1 MASPESVPGEPFPK
15 PSERPPMGWRSK
27 LREMSDFC
35 ADRTTLGVTESVMSE
50 FLASDKLLATAIDEA
65 YERHQQLRQEPTT
78 ERFLRLSE
86 VEQVRQAQS
95 GFLAFY
101 HEKERNPYVPIAARG
116 PWMVTTCGA
125 VVHDS
130 GGYGMLG
137 SGHSPDH
144 VVRELSAHYPMANV
158 MTANLQQSRFVTAV
172 DKEIG
177 HSRQR
182 TLGRPYVAYACLG
195 SGSEALN
202 LATRISDANAK
213 LQIDRR
219 PDGVRPVFLAI
230 VDGFHGRTDRPGR
243 ASHLSRRIYAEHLAS
258 YRDSDDLIAVELND
272 VSGLAE
278 AFARATGGDYFIE
291 AMILEPV
298 MGEGSPGRAVT
309 PEFYRLAR
317 ELTHEHRSM
326 LIVDSVQAGLRA
338 HGCLSI
344 VDYPGFEELEPPDLE
359 AFAKAISGGQYPI
372 SILAMTASAEKLY
385 ANRLYGN
392 TMTGNPRGLAV
403 VASVLESVT
412 DHTRHN
418 IRERGREFLDK
429 LTRLKNDYPELVTA
443 VSGCGLLTAIALNPE
458 LATVQGANGVGL
470 DIKRRGINF
479 VPGGRNGI
487 RLTPHFAITSR
498 EVDLIVDTLRDVLEH
513 RVAGL
518 GSRSGAFAIRL
529 A

>member
-1 MASPESVPGEPFPK
+1 
-15 PSERPPMGWRSK
+15 MGWHTK
-27 LREMSDFC
+27 LLEMSDFC
-35 ADRTTLGVTESVMSE
+35 ADRSTLGIPESVVSE
-50 FLASDKLLATAIDEA
+50 FLARDDRLVMAIDDA
-65 YERHQQLRQEPTT
+65 YERHRQLRREPGT
-78 ERFLRLSE
+78 ESFLRLSE
-86 VEQVRQAQS
+86 AEQVRQAQS

-101 HEKERNPYVPIAARG
+101 HEQERNPYVPLAARG
-116 PWMVTTCGA
+116 PWIVTTCGA

-137 SGHSPDH
+137 LGHSPDH
-144 VVRELSAHYPMANV
+144 VVRELSAPYPMANV
-158 MTANLQQSRFVTAV
+158 MTASLQQPRFRAAL

-177 HSRQR
+177 HRRRRSLR
-182 TLGRPYVAYACLG
+182 RPYASYACLG

-213 LQIDRR
+213 FQIESR

-243 ASHLSRRIYAEHLAS
+243 ASHLSRRIYTEHLAS

-272 VSGLAE
+272 ESGLAA
-278 AFARATGGDYFIE
+278 AFDRAAAEGYFIE
-291 AMILEPV
+291 AMVLEPV
-298 MGEGSPGRAVT
+298 MGEGSPGRAIS

-317 ELTHEHRSM
+317 ELTYEHGSL

-338 HGCLSI
+338 QGCLSI

-385 ANRLYGN
+385 ANGLYGN

-403 VASVLESVT
+403 VASVLESIT
-412 DHTRHN
+412 DHTRRN
-418 IRERGREFLDK
+418 IGERGREFLDK
-429 LTRLKNDYPELVTA
+429 LTLLKADYPDLVTT
-443 VSGCGLLTAIALNPE
+443 VSGCGLLVAIALNPE
-458 LATVQGANGVGL
+458 LAEVHGADGVGL

-498 EVDLIVDTLRDVLEH
+498 EVDLIVDTIREVVEH
-513 RVAGL
+513 RFAEL
-518 GSRSGAFAIRL
+518 GSHSRPVAAFRSA
-529 A
+529 

>member
-1 MASPESVPGEPFPK
+1 MTSPESLSGKPFPK
-15 PSERPPMGWRSK
+15 SSERPTMRSK
-27 LREMSDFC
+27 LEEMSDFC
-35 ADRTTLGVTESVMSE
+35 GDRTTVGLPESVVSE
-50 FLASDKLLATAIDEA
+50 FLTRDQRLATAIDDA
-65 YERHQQLRQEPTT
+65 YERHRQLRQSAGT

-86 VEQVRQAQS
+86 TDQVRQAQS

-101 HEKERNPYVPIAARG
+101 HEQERNPYVPIAARG
-116 PWMVTTCGA
+116 PWIVTTCGA

-137 SGHSPDH
+137 LGHSPDH
-144 VVRELSAHYPMANV
+144 VVRELSAPYPMANV
-158 MTANLQQSRFVTAV
+158 MTASLQQRGFHTALA
-172 DKEIG
+172 KEIG
-177 HSRQR
+177 HRRNGSLRN
-182 TLGRPYVAYACLG
+182 PYVSYACLG

-213 LQIDRR
+213 LQIECR
-219 PDGVRPVFLAI
+219 PEGVRPVFLAI

-243 ASHLSRRIYAEHLAS
+243 ASHLSRRIYSEHLAS
-258 YRDSDDLIAVELND
+258 YRDRDDLIAVELND
-272 VSGLAE
+272 EAGLAD
-278 AFARATGGDYFIE
+278 AFTQAGARGYFIE
-291 AMILEPV
+291 AVLLEPV
-298 MGEGSPGRAVT
+298 MGEGSPGREVT

-317 ELTHEHRSM
+317 ELTREYGGL

-344 VDYPGFEELEPPDLE
+344 VDYPGFEELEAPDLE

-385 ANRLYGN
+385 VNGLYGN

-403 VASVLESVT
+403 VTSVLESIT
-412 DHTRHN
+412 DDTRRN

-429 LTRLKNDYPELVTA
+429 LTGLKMDYPHLITT
-443 VSGCGLLTAIALNPE
+443 VSGCGLLVAIGLHPVPAP
-458 LATVQGANGVGL
+458 VQGAHGIGL
-470 DIKRRGINF
+470 EIKRRGINF

-498 EVDLIVDTLRDVLEH
+498 EVDLIVDTIRDVLE
-513 RVAGL
+513 RRAGEL
-518 GSRSGAFAIRL
+518 DSRGAAAAFRSA
-529 A
+529 